1 MTTKLIYSSDDI
13 LAFYK
18 EGGLPTVPLKS
29 NTEGD
34 SLLKRISQD
43 FPEVLTVEGK
53 NGWEGGIIHR
63 LDTLT
68 SGLVLVARNN
78 ETYNLLMEEQRN
90 NRIKKEYKA
99 EVSKVSS
106 PLSSF
111 EKFPYSWS
119 GDEIVV
125 TSFFRS
131 YGPKGASVRPTLNI
145 KKADSP
151 KQYCTLIK
159 RINPTLFLCTITQ
172 GFRHQI
178 RSHLAWSG
186 YPIVGDDRYGG
197 KKDPFLH
204 LTAYKISF
212 VLKKREVTISL

>member
-1 MTTKLIYSSDDI
+1 MPSIRK
-13 LAFYK
+13 
-18 EGGLPTVPLKS
+18 GLPTVPLKS
-29 NTEGD
+29 NPEGD
-34 SLLKRISQD
+34 SLLKRISLD
-43 FPEVLTVEGK
+43 FPEVLNVEGK
-53 NGWEGGIIHR
+53 NRWEGGVIHR

-78 ETYNLLMEEQRN
+78 ETYNLLMDEQRN
-90 NRIKKEYKA
+90 NKIKKEYRA
-99 EVSKVSS
+99 DVSKVSS
-106 PLSSF
+106 PPSYF

-131 YGPKGASVRPTLNI
+131 YGPKGATVVPTLST
-145 KKADSP
+145 KKQDSP
-151 KQYCTLIK
+151 KLYSTVIK
-159 RINPTLFLCTITQ
+159 RATPTLFLCTITQ

-197 KKDPFLH
+197 KIAPRLH

-212 VLKKREVTISL
+212 VFKKREITIGL